1 MKPGASQDTASVV
14 EGLNGVLLSVGCN
27 CYDTLDHL
35 GSAEADAEGIHAA
48 LTSGPSALYGPAA
61 AAILRSPTRAEIE
74 AHFRTLLL
82 QSKGVDSFTL
92 YFAGHGAMVDG
103 SLYLCPA
110 DTSIDAISVTA
121 VNISQVLRVIPL
133 RFSPVQ

>member
-61 AAILRSPTRAEIE
+61 AAILRSPRRLRPTSEHCFSNPKVWILSRC
-74 AHFRTLLL
+74 TL
-82 QSKGVDSFTL
+82 
-92 YFAGHGAMVDG
+92 
-103 SLYLCPA
+103 P
-110 DTSIDAISVTA
+110 VTEPWWMA
-121 VNISQVLRVIPL
+121 RSTCVRLIHPSTPFQ
-133 RFSPVQ
+133 